1 MKSKRIRNQ
10 FISMLLTLAMLL
22 TLLPTAAF
30 AADEEDTVERPASAE
45 FKIMG
50 LYALRDNGRRVSF
63 YAHESWENAF
73 LTKANMTYPDS
84 WFKLIYVIERSQP
97 VTLELYEMKDE
108 PAYMDSNIV
117 TMRYA
122 EEDEA
127 DGHGKLQS
135 EEFLGR
141 RLGVLVGVPV
151 QENVVPLQ
159 AGDDIL
165 TAEKVGYSP
174 IDEDQWLNII
184 YQTISGEREP
194 EVIEDF
200 YAIGFEGNR
209 LAGLDD
215 AAAAASIAD
224 VPDAE
229 DTAESDTQIVPEDLD
244 MPEREDELTA
254 DIAGEQSDA
263 QDDTADHVL
272 AAEPSDVEPAEEAAQ
287 TAEAMPA
294 AETAEQTEPV
304 ENARSAEEEAPSAEM
319 PDAEEPDGEDLTP
332 VEVEEET
339 AVEMPEE
346 DALPVTD
353 DVSEPENAEEIDY
366 LPESSVL
373 PSAHAFF
380 DLTDA
385 AETGENTIQN
395 IVLWDGSYRDD
406 NGDLTRISSGGRYV
420 IVMQP
425 CTPRTAI
432 YNSFLGFDVPDKSEA
447 VDTFQTINSWDAL
460 INIRDELAC
469 SGDPVD
475 LLSGSFTWNY
485 RDLALYGKDDLE
497 FTRYYE
503 SIHADE
509 NYGLG
514 NG

>member
-1 MKSKRIRNQ
+1 MLLTL
-10 FISMLLTLAMLL
+10 SMLLTF
-22 TLLPTAAF
+22 LPTAAL
-30 AADEEDTVERPASAE
+30 AADEDDTVERPTSAE
-45 FKIMG
+45 FKIMA

-117 TMRYA
+117 SMRYA

-159 AGDDIL
+159 DGDDIY

-184 YQTISGEREP
+184 FETIRGERKP
-194 EVIEDF
+194 EVLEDV
-200 YAIGFEGNR
+200 YAFGYEGNR

-215 AAAAASIAD
+215 VAAAASLD
-224 VPDAE
+224 DMLDAE
-229 DTAESDTQIVPEDLD
+229 DAAGLDDLILPEDIG
-244 MPEREDELTA
+244 MPEQADDPITDITEESSDAHDETA
-254 DIAGEQSDA
+254 DDTLVDETSSEDPAEDATPVTEAEPAAEAGEQA
-263 QDDTADHVL
+263 
-272 AAEPSDVEPAEEAAQ
+272 
-287 TAEAMPA
+287 
-294 AETAEQTEPV
+294 EPV
-304 ENARSAEEEAPSAEM
+304 ENVEPPKEETPSE
-319 PDAEEPDGEDLTP
+319 DESVVNEPENDDMTPADPAGEDAAMPETP
-332 VEVEEET
+332 VE
-339 AVEMPEE
+339 
-346 DALPVTD
+346 D
-353 DVSEPENAEEIDY
+353 DLDDEAEEVEAIIDY

-373 PSAHAFF
+373 PSTHAFF
-380 DLTDA
+380 GLTDA
-385 AETGENTIQN
+385 EESDNNIQN

-406 NGDLTRISSGGRYV
+406 NGNITRISSGGRYV
-420 IVMQP
+420 VVMQP

-447 VDTFQTINSWDAL
+447 VDTFESINS
-460 INIRDELAC
+460 
-469 SGDPVD
+469 
-475 LLSGSFTWNY
+475 
-485 RDLALYGKDDLE
+485 
-497 FTRYYE
+497 
-503 SIHADE
+503 
-509 NYGLG
+509 
-514 NG
+514 